1 MCGTWTNAMEYR
13 GELNIALDGSQEI
26 GDLNDRWEQFKD
38 PDNKVSKEYNMK
50 VNTKNTKITCISR

>member
-1 MCGTWTNAMEYR
+1 MEYR
-13 GELNIALDGSQEI
+13 GEVNIALDGSQEI

-50 VNTKNTKITCISR
+50 VNTKNTKITCIWR